1 MENTLIALSNELAAA
16 AENAGQYVA
25 AIHARPRFSSS
36 GVIWRPGVIV
46 TADHTIHREEQ
57 IRVTLPNGET
67 VAAELAGRDPG
78 TDLAV
83 LKVDTSGRPVTSSD
97 SIKTGNLALAIGR
110 TQETGVNA
118 ALGIV
123 SSVSGPWHTW
133 RGSRIEQFIRLDLG
147 LYPGASGGAVVD
159 VTGKVFGIATTGLSR
174 TSVLAIPASTVNRVT
189 DELLAKG
196 HVSRGFLGVGLQPI
210 ALPEHLISKLPSRT
224 ATGGLIVLS
233 VEPGGPAADGGLL
246 LGDVLVSLDG
256 KPMEDTDDVQG
267 FLSAGHVGKVVKA
280 GVLRGGEPAELNI
293 MIAERQRR
301 TA

>member
-1 MENTLIALSNELAAA
+1 METTLIALSNELAAA
-16 AENAGQYVA
+16 AESAGQYVT

-46 TADHTIHREEQ
+46 TADHTIRREEQ

-67 VAAELAGRDPG
+67 VTAELAGRDPG

-83 LKVDTSGRPVTSSD
+83 LKVDTSGPPVTSSD

-110 TQETGVNA
+110 TEETGVNA

-189 DELLAKG
+189 DELLSKG

-210 ALPEHLISKLPSRT
+210 ALPEHLISKLTGRT

-246 LGDVLVSLDG
+246 LGDVLVSLGG

-293 MIAERQRR
+293 TIAERQRR